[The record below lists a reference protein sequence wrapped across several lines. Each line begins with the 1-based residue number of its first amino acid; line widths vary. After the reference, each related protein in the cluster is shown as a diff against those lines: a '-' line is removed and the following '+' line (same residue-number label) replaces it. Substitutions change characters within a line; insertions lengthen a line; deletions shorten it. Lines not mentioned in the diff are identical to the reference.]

1 VKIPL
6 TKIKA
11 SRYFISIISVLEDD
25 EDPIFPHYEL

>member
-6 TKIKA
+6 IIKKEKA

-25 EDPIFPHYEL
+25 EDPN